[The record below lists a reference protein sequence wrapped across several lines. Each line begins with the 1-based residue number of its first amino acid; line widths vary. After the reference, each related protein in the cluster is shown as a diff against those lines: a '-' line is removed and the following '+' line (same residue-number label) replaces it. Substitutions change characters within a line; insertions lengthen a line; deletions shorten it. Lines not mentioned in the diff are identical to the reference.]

1 MALLSPVQS
10 SQQALG
16 IMCHS
21 TINLNA
27 CWVLVDV
34 LLPKHCHVN
43 EPGSAASTVPVS
55 AILSPERQF
64 RTLNDKIE
72 HTFLQGQGNPL
83 DSQVQGVGV

>member
-43 EPGSAASTVPVS
+43 EPGSAASAVPVS

-64 RTLNDKIE
+64 EFKKDSGRTSPRGQGSLLDI
-72 HTFLQGQGNPL
+72 QGQVKGE
-83 DSQVQGVGV
+83 